1 MYVHMYLYM
10 NLQGSRHRSYLLS
23 GIVGHI
29 AGLAG
34 ELPIH
39 RRGRAQEIVSC
50 VGGVDPIVRKV
61 EHRL

>member
-1 MYVHMYLYM
+1 MYLYM

-34 ELPIH
+34 ELAV
-39 RRGRAQEIVSC
+39 RRISRAEKIVGG